1 MKYFNNPYKIDMD
14 LNNSITKES
23 KPRNTL
29 DSHRQ

>member
-1 MKYFNNPYKIDMD
+1 MKYFNNPYKIDTD

-29 DSHRQ
+29 GSHRR